1 MATSDLSLVSKS
13 LQKLLTANVGR
24 LAGPAAP
31 TTTVTLGYPEDQ
43 TGADRTINLH
53 LYHVSE
59 DQFNRNVPGP
69 GTDPNNVATTPLSL
83 SLFYLVT
90 AHHNNSKKAET
101 EQQIMGYALK
111 TLHDFAMIN
120 ANTEVINESGV
131 SSKILLN
138 GIDDGSTRLQVIL
151 RPLTPEDALAYWAS
165 EQQQP
170 VRLSAYYE
178 VRLVQLIPE
187 PPQSFTFPVLTVG
200 EWVGPKADPLLS
212 ASRSAM
218 RFERPASMS
227 ATLPDAIELSPA
239 RAFLDLPPIDP
250 TFPDTNRF
258 WLLGTGLASGI
269 RRRLVVSNPTWRA
282 EGVPGGE
289 IRLEEA
295 VQPAPP
301 TPVWGVAFQDDRV
314 DVTLSP
320 TIEYT
325 DASGAAATLPMF
337 PGVHRAR
344 VEIVLD
350 DATNGPRPR
359 EVVRRSNEVLF
370 QVAPRIRDIAPI
382 APASARRLLLRISPR
397 FNLAAP
403 DVDVILIVD
412 GEAYARVPGPLA
424 NLTDGTMIVGA
435 DRVRFQVPF
444 PLNVSGL
451 HPLRLS
457 VNGVDAQPF
466 WLETGP

>member
-1 MATSDLSLVSKS
+1 MPTSDLSLVSKS

-24 LAGPAAP
+24 LAGPTAP
-31 TTTVTLGYPEDQ
+31 TTTVMLGYPEDQ
-43 TGADRTINLH
+43 SGADRTINLH
-53 LYHVSE
+53 LYHVAE

-83 SLFYLVT
+83 SLFYLIT
-90 AHHNNSKKAET
+90 AHHNNSNKAET

-111 TLHDFAMIN
+111 TLHDFALID
-120 ANTEVINESGV
+120 AKSQVINESGQI
-131 SSKILLN
+131 SDILLA
-138 GIDDGSTRLQVIL
+138 GIDDGTTTLQIIL

-170 VRLSAYYE
+170 VRRSAYYE

-187 PPQSFTFPVLTVG
+187 SPQSFTYPVLTVG

-212 ASRSAM
+212 ASRSVM
-218 RFERPASMS
+218 RFERPASIS
-227 ATLPDAIELSPA
+227 ASLPDAIELSPA
-239 RAFLDLPPIDP
+239 RVFLDLPPIDP
-250 TFPDTNRF
+250 SFPDTNRF
-258 WLLGTGLASGI
+258 WLLGTGLGSGI
-269 RRRLVVSNPTWRA
+269 RRRLVLSNPGWRA
-282 EGVPGGE
+282 QGVPGGE

-314 DVTLSP
+314 DVMLSP
-320 TIEYT
+320 TIGYT
-325 DASGAAATLPMF
+325 DAAGNAAELQVLPGA
-337 PGVHRAR
+337 HRAR
-344 VEIVLD
+344 VEIVLAD
-350 DATNGPRPR
+350 SPGPRPR
-359 EVVRRSNEVLF
+359 EIVRRSNEVLF

-382 APASARRLLLRISPR
+382 APASSRRLVLRISPR
-397 FNLAAP
+397 FNLSTP
-403 DVDVILIVD
+403 DLDVVLIVD
-412 GEAYARVPGPLA
+412 GETYKRVPGPIA

-435 DRVRFQVPF
+435 DRVRFQAPF

-451 HPLRLS
+451 HPIRLS
-457 VNGVDAQPF
+457 VNGADAQPF